1 MDKSLFDLFYRI
13 ENYHWWCLGRKEII
27 HFLLKK
33 YVKNKRNKIL
43 DIGCGTGGMLEMLKE
58 FGDVKGV
65 DVSTDAI
72 KFSRKYFK
80 NAIFKGRLPNE
91 IPFQNSSFD
100 LISLLD
106 VLEHTEDDLKSLKK
120 VYDLLK
126 DKGVLVL
133 TVPAYKLLWNDLDL
147 MSGHKRRYVSLN
159 LKKKVQK
166 AGFKVQKISYF
177 NSLLFPIVALIKRFK
192 KGDPKSEF
200 LLLPPTIN
208 SLLKKI
214 FSIEKYIIL
223 KSRIPFGASIIL
235 IAKK

>member
-1 MDKSLFDLFYRI
+1 MVFTK
-13 ENYHWWCLGRKEII
+13 C
-27 HFLLKK
+27 
-33 YVKNKRNKIL
+33 
-43 DIGCGTGGMLEMLKE
+43 
-58 FGDVKGV
+58 
-65 DVSTDAI
+65 
-72 KFSRKYFK
+72 K

-192 KGDPKSEF
+192 KGDPKAEF